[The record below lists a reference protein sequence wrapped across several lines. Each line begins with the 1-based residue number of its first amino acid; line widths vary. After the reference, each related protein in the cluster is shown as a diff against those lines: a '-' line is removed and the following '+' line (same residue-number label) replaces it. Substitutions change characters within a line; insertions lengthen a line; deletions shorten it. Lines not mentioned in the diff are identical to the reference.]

1 MRNNLPVTNV
11 ERSLKEGEFI
21 VSKTNLKG
29 QITYVNRPFLEI
41 SGFSEEELMGA
52 PHNIVRHPD
61 MPPAAFQD
69 LWQTLQSGQPWRG
82 MVKNR
87 CKNGDYYWVDASAN
101 PIWERGRIVGFM
113 SLREKPSREKIV
125 SAERV
130 YRQFREEGA
139 RGYSVKAGRVV
150 RTGLFGWFESLA
162 NLSMMSRITAA
173 CITLG
178 LLDSAMAASSLM
190 TEAGISRNVF
200 TLPVLASVLALVLLG
215 WMWWYLRNEL
225 IRPLN
230 EATRT
235 CQTIASGGL
244 SMNGNAA
251 DRRDEIGVFL
261 HAINT
266 MSGNLTSIVTDVRA
280 ASFELSSSTEE
291 LDATAQNVSQA
302 SSGQA
307 ANMEEASASIE
318 QMSESIRHNTENAK
332 VTDGMSSKAAKEAV
346 EGSEAVKQTVA
357 AMKQIAGKI
366 GIIDDIAYQTNL
378 LALNAAI
385 EAARAGEYG
394 KGFAVV
400 AAEVRKLAE
409 RSQLASQEIG
419 ELASS
424 SVQMAVKAGQLLDE
438 MVPSINKT
446 SGLVQEI
453 SAASEEQSSGVG
465 QINNAMNQLNQI
477 TQQNASASE
486 ELAVTA
492 EDMSGQARK
501 LQQLMEFFQLHGRT
515 GNTAV
520 ASVASKAMRN
530 KMGKPDYAYS
540 NT

>member
-1 MRNNLPVTNV
+1 
-11 ERSLKEGEFI
+11 
-21 VSKTNLKG
+21 
-29 QITYVNRPFLEI
+29 
-41 SGFSEEELMGA
+41 
-52 PHNIVRHPD
+52 
-61 MPPAAFQD
+61 
-69 LWQTLQSGQPWRG
+69 
-82 MVKNR
+82 
-87 CKNGDYYWVDASAN
+87 
-101 PIWERGRIVGFM
+101 
-113 SLREKPSREKIV
+113 
-125 SAERV
+125 
-130 YRQFREEGA
+130 
-139 RGYSVKAGRVV
+139 
-150 RTGLFGWFESLA
+150 
-162 NLSMMSRITAA
+162 
-173 CITLG
+173 
-178 LLDSAMAASSLM
+178 MAVSSLM
-190 TEAGISRNVF
+190 TDVGISRNAF

-215 WMWWYLRNEL
+215 WMWWFLRNQL

-244 SMNGNAA
+244 SMKGNAA

-291 LDATAQNVSQA
+291 LDATAQTVSQA

-318 QMSESIRHNTENAK
+318 QMSESIRHNTENAR
-332 VTDGMSSKAAKEAV
+332 VTDDMSSKAAKEAV
-346 EGSEAVKQTVA
+346 EGGEAVKQTVA

-424 SVQMAVKAGQLLDE
+424 SVQMAVIAGQLLDE

-453 SAASEEQSSGVG
+453 FAASEEQSSGVG
-465 QINNAMNQLNQI
+465 QINNAMIQLNQI

-501 LQQLMEFFQLHGRT
+501 LQQLMEFFQLHGRM

-520 ASVASKAMRN
+520 SSAASNAMRN
-530 KMGKPDYAYS
+530 KMSKPDYAYS